1 MNLTNKLIAGSTAMS
16 MLVASFI
23 PALTSLT
30 ASASSEENMMAVEWA
45 QEEGL
50 SSTTS
55 YSAFNFDGMTTREA
69 AARFLVKGAEALG
82 YELSSDQECDYS
94 DLSAADQS
102 LVEFINDGC
111 AMGIFKAQDMF
122 NPKGTFTRAQ
132 AELTVARIVYGM
144 DEVNDYAKE
153 NDMTEYAA
161 ANEML
166 MADEIIKVVV
176 AGSSS
181 VKRGHL
187 ILMLYRLA
195 DMDVVVDP
203 TDPTDPVIVKAGSLD
218 VSLSSMTPAAAEV
231 PAASSGLPVAKFEF
245 SAGSSD
251 VTVSSVK
258 LLRKGFSDTNTLEGI
273 ALVADTGRV
282 SKARDENSTDATV
295 DLTLNNGGYV
305 VKANTT
311 VVFTVVATVGN
322 SFAAANDTFGFQVSS
337 VTSSAEST
345 NVSSAISPLMRVSS
359 QDAPEVDFEANGS
372 SSAVKMGQTA
382 AELAKFKI
390 TNNNSD
396 QTVTIKSLTFEEV
409 GTVDENTELRNF
421 ALFIDNVQ
429 FGSTVA
435 STANKYVTFSN
446 AAGKVINTNNNV
458 KLVIKADVVGGAG
471 KTVRFELDNALDLIA
486 DGSKFGP
493 GVGITGIAPIQ
504 AAAAVN
510 IDAGEISLD
519 DVDAV
524 SDKMRE
530 DKDDVVLG
538 KIKVTNVAG
547 KALELQQFGVKVA
560 LTAGSAT
567 TAGPAALTL
576 ANLFENFELYNESN
590 GATYELDLNGSVYSD
605 SDLNIAIAQGTT
617 TFAIRADTKKDITNF
632 QTASVKLDLTA
643 GPIGP
648 NGGLYIIETEDDTA
662 VNDITPSALS
672 WKTTKGS
679 EAGATVALTPL
690 ANISKVRGS
699 NDVVA
704 LQYTVEADES
714 SALMIDE
721 AKVYVTANGVA
732 ATNQQIKEVALYKG
746 SVDAGNLL
754 DKVSGSQ
761 LAAGV
766 ATFNGFD
773 TTIAADATQ
782 AYVVT
787 VSIVDGND
795 AVLGSPIRVRLDNDS
810 NTGNTNLALSV
821 EDDDNDTV
829 TAAYPATTSNRNV
842 AVTNAGTLTVTADT
856 NNVDNKDPKTIL
868 AGTSSKVFSVDVQAS
883 NENVDVEEVVFTVDS
898 DLRNAVTTATLYLD
912 DTAIATNINADIT
925 ATTITFKNLTNLII
939 PQSTKELR
947 LELNT
952 ANIGF
957 EKVGA
962 TTVGAN
968 VTAIAFNTVEGVD
981 SGKPVTVTPPVVAS
995 QDFAIVPV
1003 KLNVSNTQSIG
1014 ASTAEAK
1021 FTITAMKGNNTS
1033 TTSNADPIIDVQ
1045 SLVFS
1050 TVWSSY
1056 AGTYQLYEEGSSIA
1070 VATATAVSGSLTFN
1084 NAAINSTNGAWVIS
1098 TSRTYTIV
1106 PNGTT
1111 AGTTVSIKVAKTGV
1125 TYDVTNVA
1133 GSNGLSI
1140 NEANEVNLGS
1150 KTYSN

>member
-1 MNLTNKLIAGSTAMS
+1 MKLTNKLIAGFTAMS
-16 MLVASFI
+16 LVVAAFG

-30 ASASSEENMMAVEWA
+30 VKADNAENMLAYEWAFDAGLTTMTSFSAFMPASAV
-45 QEEGL
+45 
-50 SSTTS
+50 
-55 YSAFNFDGMTTREA
+55 TREA

-82 YELSSDQECDYS
+82 ATPTSDQTCDYS
-94 DLSAADQS
+94 DLADADQT
-102 LVEFINDGC
+102 LTEFVNEGC
-111 AMGIFKAQDMF
+111 EMGIFKAQDMF
-122 NPKGTFTRAQ
+122 NPKSIMTRSQ
-132 AELTVARIVYGM
+132 AELTIARTIYGM
-144 DEVNDYAKE
+144 EEVSSYASD
-153 NDMTEYAA
+153 NGITEFAA
-161 ANEML
+161 ARELL
-166 MADEIIKVVV
+166 MADEVVQV
-176 AGSSS
+176 EVPGDSA
-181 VKRGHL
+181 VQRLHL

-195 DMDVVVDP
+195 DMDVVDP
-203 TDPTDPVIVKAGSLD
+203 TDPTDPTEPVIVKKGSLD

-258 LLRKGFSDTNTLEGI
+258 LLRKGFSDTNTLEGV

-282 SKARDENSTDATV
+282 SKARDENSTDGTV

-322 SFAAANDTFGFQVSS
+322 SVAAANDTFGFQVST

-345 NVSSAISPLMRVSS
+345 NVTSAISPLMRVSS

-409 GTVDENTELRNF
+409 GTVDENTELKNF

-435 STANKYVTFSN
+435 STMNKYVTFSN

-471 KTVRFELDNALDLIA
+471 KTVRFELDNALDLVA

-493 GVGITGIAPIQ
+493 GVGIVGVAPIQ
-504 AAAAVN
+504 SASNVN
-510 IDAGEISLD
+510 IDAGEITLD

-547 KALELQQFGVKVA
+547 KALELQQFGVKA
-560 LTAGSAT
+560 TLTPGTAT
-567 TAGPAALTL
+567 TVGPVALTL

-590 GATYELDLNGSVYSD
+590 GATYELDLAGNVYSD
-605 SDLNIAIAQGTT
+605 ADLNIAIAQGTT

-643 GPIGP
+643 GAIGA

-662 VNDITPSALS
+662 VTDITPSSLT
-672 WKTTKGS
+672 WKTMKGT

-699 NDVVA
+699 SEVVA
-704 LQYTVEADES
+704 LQFTVEADES

-721 AKVYVTANGVA
+721 AKVYVTAAGVA
-732 ATNQQIKEVALYKG
+732 ATNQQIAKVSLYKG
-746 SVDAGNLL
+746 TVDAANLL
-754 DKVSGSQ
+754 DDVSGSQ

-773 TTIAADATQ
+773 TSIAADATQ

-787 VSIVDGND
+787 VSIVDGANSV
-795 AVLGSPIRVRLDNDS
+795 AGSPLRVALDNDAS
-810 NTGNTNLALSV
+810 TINTNTALSV

-829 TAAYPATTSNRNV
+829 TASYPATTSNRNI
-842 AVTNAGTLTVTADT
+842 AVTNAGSLTVTADT

-868 AGTSSKVFSVDVQAS
+868 AGTSTKVFSVDVQAS
-883 NENVDVEEVVFTVDS
+883 NENVDVEEVVFTTAD
-898 DLRNAVTTATLYLD
+898 DLTNAVTTATLYLG
-912 DTAIATNINADIT
+912 DTAIATNTNADIT
-925 ATTITFKNLTNLII
+925 PTTITFKNLTNLII
-939 PQSTKELR
+939 AQSTQELR

-952 ANIGF
+952 ATIGF
-957 EKVGA
+957 EKVG
-962 TTVGAN
+962 N
-968 VTAIAFNTVEGVD
+968 VLTNSTIDGVAFNEVEGVD
-981 SGKPVTVTPPVVAS
+981 SGKPVTVLPLVASS
-995 QDFAIVPV
+995 QDFSIVPV
-1003 KLNVSNTQSIG
+1003 KVTASVTQALSVSNSQ
-1014 ASTAEAK
+1014 AK
-1021 FTITAMKGNNTS
+1021 LTITIDKGSNTVDASNAAPQALLTDLVFSELGNNTLGYK
-1033 TTSNADPIIDVQ
+1033 I
-1045 SLVFS
+1045 
-1050 TVWSSY
+1050 Y
-1056 AGTYQLYEEGSSIA
+1056 KEG
-1070 VATATAVSGSLTFN
+1070 
-1084 NAAINSTNGAWVIS
+1084 NAANFGTIDNAGAFTAGAMPTNDLTIS
-1098 TSRTYTIV
+1098 TSATYVIVPVGTVDETYSLVLAKDGVVYDVAGVNLATGLTSNSVNDVELGSRTY
-1106 PNGTT
+1106 
-1111 AGTTVSIKVAKTGV
+1111 
-1125 TYDVTNVA
+1125 
-1133 GSNGLSI
+1133 
-1140 NEANEVNLGS
+1140 
-1150 KTYSN
+1150 